1 MPIAPFRAFAIV
13 PAAGQSRRMGQ
24 PKLLLP
30 WGQHKLIEQTLAIWK
45 QCNLA
50 AIVVVV
56 RPDDTELAEVCRRA
70 GADVSAPP
78 TPPPHMR
85 DSVQHALDYLE
96 RTKHPGD
103 EDVWLL
109 APADMPRL
117 SPAIVAELLAAHR
130 PSEPAILTPTI
141 GQRRGHPV
149 LFPWPLAAQVASIGL
164 GRGIDALHWTNPG
177 RTVACDH
184 LAADASVFDDVD
196 TLEQYEHS
204 LRKSPP
210 SL

>member
-1 MPIAPFRAFAIV
+1 
-13 PAAGQSRRMGQ
+13 MGR

-30 WGQHKLIEQTLAIWK
+30 WGQGTLVEQTLANWK

-56 RPDDTELAEVCRRA
+56 RPDDAELADICRRA
-70 GADVSAPP
+70 GADVVAPP

-85 DSVQHALDYLE
+85 DSVQFGLDHLD
-96 RTKHPGD
+96 RTQHPARD
-103 EDVWLL
+103 DVWLL

-149 LFPWPLAAQVASIGL
+149 LFPWPLAAQVASIAL

-184 LAADASVFDDVD
+184 LAVGTTALDDVD
-196 TLEQYEHS
+196 TLEEYERS
-204 LRKSPP
+204 LRQIPP
-210 SL
+210 AV